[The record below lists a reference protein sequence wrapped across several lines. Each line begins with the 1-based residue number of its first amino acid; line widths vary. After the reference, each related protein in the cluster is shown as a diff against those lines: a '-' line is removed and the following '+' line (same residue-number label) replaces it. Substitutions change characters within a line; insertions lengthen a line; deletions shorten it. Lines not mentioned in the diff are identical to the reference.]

1 MLLHEGTKLFLV
13 RIVNQKRK
21 VPSKLAE
28 RQIIWRTN
36 MDPKWNSIVDHIA
49 VRIGMLV
56 VGFGVWLAVSYGLL
70 SA

>member
-1 MLLHEGTKLFLV
+1 
-13 RIVNQKRK
+13 
-21 VPSKLAE
+21 
-28 RQIIWRTN
+28 

-49 VRIGMLV
+49 VRIGMLI